1 MKKSCS
7 LYFAVALAGA
17 SFVYSSCKKIVHA
30 TNTTPAN
37 VRMMGMTKTTT
48 NTIAV
53 AIPGYSPAAQEVESY
68 SFSYDANNRL
78 SQVLYS
84 NNLPTDVVGGTAN
97 QIITF
102 TYGGDT
108 IYKTITAVQTTI
120 GIEKDTFIVN
130 GAGQIVT
137 TYMPGVIRN
146 YQYYGKLITGISE
159 TYYGVPN
166 SGVPTSPLG
175 PYGVALTTNSTFT
188 SNNGDLLA
196 QQHAATIDASFI
208 SAVIPPLLIK
218 WIFLA
223 GTVDTVTHSPIKAST
238 DVITDNTIYPVV
250 VYAADSFGNYVWG
263 YYPGNFGTDN
273 YHVYDL
279 LTDRPGDYLQIES
292 FILYGVNLYQTNHLI
307 KSIANNR
314 YTTTA
319 AYTIDGDSKIT
330 EADVNIL
337 DVTSNNTNIVY
348 RYTYANP

>member
-1 MKKSCS
+1 MKKSYS
-7 LYFAVALAGA
+7 LYFAVALAGI
-17 SFVYSSCKKIVHA
+17 SFLYGSCKKPVHYP
-30 TNTTPAN
+30 NPTPVN
-37 VRMMGMTKTTT
+37 VRLMGLTKTTT

-84 NNLPTDVVGGTAN
+84 NNLATDVVGGTAN
-97 QIITF
+97 QVITF
-102 TYGGDT
+102 TYSSDT
-108 IYKTITAVQTTI
+108 IYKTVTAVQTTI
-120 GIEKDTFIVN
+120 PIEKDTFIVN
-130 GAGQIVT
+130 GAGQVIT
-137 TYMPGVIRN
+137 TFMPGVIRN

-166 SGVPTSPLG
+166 SGVPVSPLG
-175 PYGVALTTNSTFT
+175 PFGVALTTNSTFT

-208 SAVIPPLLIK
+208 PAVIPPLLIK

-223 GTVDTVTHSPIKAST
+223 GTVDTVTHSPVKAST
-238 DVITDNTIYPVV
+238 DVITDNSIYPVV

-263 YYPGNFGTDN
+263 YYPGNYGTDN
-273 YHVYDL
+273 YHIYDQL
-279 LTDRPGDYLQIES
+279 ADRTGDYLQIES
-292 FILYGVNLYQTNHLI
+292 FILYGVNLYQTNHLV